1 MGALDWSKH
10 KLLVT
15 TYRTKRSADFIAF
28 LEKRSTGFTRA
39 WRKR

>member
-28 LEKRSTGFTRA
+28 LETLTRFTRA